1 MANAA
6 DLAVREAALRDALR
20 RAPADPRAAAALV
33 DLLIA
38 TGRAAQACAL
48 IEPFAARSDA
58 GIVALTAAGDALKA
72 AGRLDE
78 AIARYE
84 RARAAAPK
92 SAVAE
97 HNLGA
102 ALGDAQRFKEA
113 KRAAER
119 AFAKGLDAPETWL
132 VRARA
137 LQGLGELDPAERAY
151 REAIRRRGDF
161 DDAIGDLAQLIW
173 MRTADAAQAAA
184 PLDAALARRPGDPG
198 LVAKKARLLEYAGDP
213 AAAYALAAEAVGR
226 LPHHWPLQV
235 QAAQLAS
242 AFDPRRALAHARR
255 AQQAAP
261 TLPVVLVTLC
271 QAQLAAGFARD
282 AEMTALALRER
293 APDDQHAIALLAAA
307 WRLLGDA
314 RYPALF
320 DYDRLVSAQTIDTP
334 DGWPRLA
341 DYLSDLAEALAG
353 RHLYRA
359 HPVGQS
365 VRHGSQTEQTL
376 TLSDHPT
383 IRAFFQAIDGPIR
396 RHIAGLGRG
405 DDPLRRRIG
414 AGYQLLSV
422 WSVRLE
428 PGGSHTNHVHPK
440 GWLSSACYIA
450 LPAAVGSGHEGW
462 LKLGEPG
469 VATAPALAPERFV
482 RPEPGRL
489 VLFPSYMWHGV
500 VPFGGDERRL
510 TVAFD
515 VAPA

>member
-1 MANAA
+1 MSFAA
-6 DLAVREAALRDALR
+6 DLTGREAALRAALR
-20 RAPADPRAAAALV
+20 RAPADPQTASALV

-38 TGRAAQACAL
+38 TGRADQACAL
-48 IEPFAARSDA
+48 VEPIAARAGA
-58 GIVALTAAGDALKA
+58 GIVVLTAAGDALKA
-72 AGRLDE
+72 CGRLDE
-78 AIARYE
+78 AIKRYE

-102 ALGDAQRFKEA
+102 ALGDAQRFEEA
-113 KRAAER
+113 SAAADR

-132 VRARA
+132 MQARA
-137 LQGLGELDPAERAY
+137 LQGLGELDRADRAY
-151 REAIRRRGDF
+151 REAIGRRPEF

-173 MRTADAAQAAA
+173 MRTADIAEAVR
-184 PLDAALARRPGDPG
+184 PLDAALRQRPDHPG
-198 LVAKKARLLEYAGDP
+198 LTAKKASLLEYAGDP
-213 AAAYALAAEAVGR
+213 AAAYASIADALRRA
-226 LPHHWPLQV
+226 PHHWPLQV
-235 QAAQLAS
+235 QAAQLS
-242 AFDPRRALAHARR
+242 SGLDPQRALAHARL
-255 AQQAAP
+255 AQQGAP
-261 TLPVVLVTLC
+261 TTPVVLVTLC
-271 QAQLAAGFARD
+271 QAQLAAGLARD
-282 AEMTALALRER
+282 AEATALALWRS
-293 APDDQHAIALLAAA
+293 APNDQHAIALVATA
-307 WRLLGDA
+307 WRLLGDP
-314 RYPALF
+314 RYRTLF
-320 DYDRLVSAQTIDTP
+320 DYDHFVSAQTIDTP
-334 DGWPRLA
+334 DGWPRLS
-341 DYLSDLAEALAG
+341 DYLADLAEALAQ
-353 RHLYRA
+353 RHLYRT

-376 TLSDHPT
+376 TLSENPV
-383 IRAFFQAIDGPIR
+383 IRAFFQAIEGPIR

-405 DDPLRRRIG
+405 DDPVRRRI
-414 AGYQLLSV
+414 AAAYQLLSV

-450 LPAAVGSGHEGW
+450 LPGAVESGHEGW

-469 VATAPALAPERFV
+469 VATAPALAPEGFV

-500 VPFGGDERRL
+500 VPFGGSERRL

>member
-1 MANAA
+1 MDADRLTRLNELPAPAA
-6 DLAVREAALRDALR
+6 RDALLACCS
-20 RAPADPRAAAALV
+20 APSWAERM
-33 DLLIA
+33 
-38 TGRAAQACAL
+38 
-48 IEPFAARSDA
+48 
-58 GIVALTAAGDALKA
+58 A
-72 AGRLDE
+72 AGRPYCSATD
-78 AIARYE
+78 AIRQ
-84 RARAAAPK
+84 
-92 SAVAE
+92 SAV
-97 HNLGA
+97 
-102 ALGDAQRFKEA
+102 
-113 KRAAER
+113 
-119 AFAKGLDAPETWL
+119 
-132 VRARA
+132 
-137 LQGLGELDPAERAY
+137 
-151 REAIRRRGDF
+151 I
-161 DDAIGDLAQLIW
+161 
-173 MRTADAAQAAA
+173 
-184 PLDAALARRPGDPG
+184 
-198 LVAKKARLLEYAGDP
+198 VA
-213 AAAYALAAEAVGR
+213 
-226 LPHHWPLQV
+226 
-235 QAAQLAS
+235 S
-242 AFDPRRALAHARR
+242 M
-255 AQQAAP
+255 
-261 TLPVVLVTLC
+261 TVT
-271 QAQLAAGFARD
+271 
-282 AEMTALALRER
+282 
-293 APDDQHAIALLAAA
+293 
-307 WRLLGDA
+307 
-314 RYPALF
+314 
-320 DYDRLVSAQTIDTP
+320 
-334 DGWPRLA
+334 
-341 DYLSDLAEALAG
+341 DLAEALAG

-383 IRAFFQAIDGPIR
+383 IRAFFQAIDAPIR